1 VRRPA
6 LPLRHRHGYAA
17 DIHRGLLAG
26 NHMATKEFSTTRRQQ
41 IRTATS
47 PYPPDL
53 SWWAV
58 KGRQSLISRVHLPVA
73 LTGPAPPGGADT
85 SRRCQGCSHPPQRL
99 PGQAAPSF
107 TRPLRRSLTSA
118 RLQTPRGAHDPRP
131 SRYRRTT
138 FITPRARVGQDQ
150 QRGGDS
156 QRPNGQ
162 VLTKTN
168 PGHDIPAAV
177 TSPHDQRAHGL
188 LQDLTEDQ
196 RPRVLTRQ
204 PLPEPSLPNSPGKS
218 H

>member
-1 VRRPA
+1 M
-6 LPLRHRHGYAA
+6 AA
-17 DIHRGLLAG
+17 
-26 NHMATKEFSTTRRQQ
+26 KEFSTTRGQR

-58 KGRQSLISRVHLPVA
+58 KGRQSLVSRVHLPVS
-73 LTGPAPPGGADT
+73 LTGPAPSGSADP

-99 PGQAAPSF
+99 PGQAAPQLHP
-107 TRPLRRSLTSA
+107 TAATVRRRRSLTSA

-138 FITPRARVGQDQ
+138 SITSRVLVRTNQ

-162 VLTKTN
+162 VLTRTS

-196 RPRVLTRQ
+196 RPRVPTRQ
-204 PLPEPSLPNSPGKS
+204 PLPEPSLPNSPGTS